1 MLQTFFEGKFLNF
14 PDWLKRNPDAE
25 ELEMECDECDGTGEI
40 ECFHCGQETECETCG
55 GSGLMN
61 SAKAAYEQQVE
72 HDKRIVRKYTN
83 WLTRADELRNE
94 AVDVGQGMASH
105 TEDSD
110 ESNGD
115 QESGA

>member
-25 ELEMECDECDGTGEI
+25 ELEMECDECDGTGESVC
-40 ECFHCGQETECETCG
+40 EHCGSEIECETCG
-55 GSGLMN
+55 GSGLIN

-83 WLTRADELRNE
+83 WLTRAVEHRDE
-94 AVDVGQGMASH
+94 AVGEGAGETPKTLR
-105 TEDSD
+105 TED
-110 ESNGD
+110 
-115 QESGA
+115 